1 MVQYGEA
8 LVLGARSGS
17 GHCES
22 DSNQYGIYGASNVM
36 KRGMHLHETLKGKA
50 ANELLAGILLTPSRR
65 EERAKKS
72 MRQRRARRETQGRCN
87 PGRDSKCRSEP
98 IEKTCRQSMLMDGIL
113 SIQRSR
119 TLGHWPTF
127 GKEPNMDWRRGACMN
142 LGSNLRAL
150 VSGLFYF
157 DVFT

>member
-1 MVQYGEA
+1 ME
-8 LVLGARSGS
+8 R
-17 GHCES
+17 
-22 DSNQYGIYGASNVM
+22 VM
-36 KRGMHLHETLKGKA
+36 RLHETLNGKA
-50 ANELLAGILLTPSRR
+50 ANEVLAGILLTPGRR
-65 EERAKKS
+65 KERQKKS
-72 MRQRRARRETQGRCN
+72 KRQRRARGEIQGRCN
-87 PGRDSKCRSEP
+87 PGRDSESRSEP

-127 GKEPNMDWRRGACMN
+127 GKEPNMDWRRGACMY